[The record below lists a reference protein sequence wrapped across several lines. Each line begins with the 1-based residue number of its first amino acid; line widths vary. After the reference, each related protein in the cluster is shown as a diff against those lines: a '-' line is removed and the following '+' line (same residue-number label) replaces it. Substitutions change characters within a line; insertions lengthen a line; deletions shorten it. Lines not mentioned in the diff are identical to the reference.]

1 MSNEIREVRREIK
14 LTYQENKILEDL
26 LRKSGAENF
35 SVYARR
41 RLLGTFPDNQMLEKL
56 LFDLFKVELLHEV
69 QHISRE
75 ISRIRGLAEGQG
87 GVTEEHVSIILIC
100 VQELNQEVSREIPLS
115 REFKNKY
122 IRYL

>member
-1 MSNEIREVRREIK
+1 MLNEIREVRREIK

-56 LFDLFKVELLHEV
+56 LSDLLKIELLHEV

-75 ISRIRGLAEGQG
+75 ISRIRGLAEGQE
-87 GVTEEHVSIILIC
+87 GVTEEHVSIILRC

-115 REFKNKY
+115 KEFKDKY
-122 IRYL
+122 ILN

>member
-115 REFKNKY
+115 SECKNKY
-122 IRYL
+122 IRDL

>member
-122 IRYL
+122 IMDL

>member
-122 IRYL
+122 IRDL

>member
-115 REFKNKY
+115 REFKNKD
-122 IRYL
+122 IRDL

>member
-69 QHISRE
+69 HTSVERLVE
-75 ISRIRGLAEGQG
+75 LEGLLKGK
-87 GVTEEHVSIILIC
+87 EE
-100 VQELNQEVSREIPLS
+100 
-115 REFKNKY
+115 
-122 IRYL
+122 

>member
-122 IRYL
+122 IRDF

>member
-75 ISRIRGLAEGQG
+75 ISRMRGLAEGQG

-122 IRYL
+122 IRDL

>member
-56 LFDLFKVELLHEV
+56 LSDLFKVELLHEV

-75 ISRIRGLAEGQG
+75 ISRIRGVAEGQE
-87 GVTEEHVSIILIC
+87 GVTEEHISIILRC
-100 VQELNQEVSREIPLS
+100 VQELNQEVNREIPLS
-115 REFKNKY
+115 KEFKDKY
-122 IRYL
+122 ILN

>member
-1 MSNEIREVRREIK
+1 MLNEIREVRREIK
-14 LTYQENKILEDL
+14 LTYQENKILEEL

-56 LFDLFKVELLHEV
+56 LSDLLKIELLHEV

-75 ISRIRGLAEGQG
+75 ISRIRGLAEGQE
-87 GVTEEHVSIILIC
+87 GVTEEHVSIILRC

-115 REFKNKY
+115 KEFKDKY
-122 IRYL
+122 ILN

>member
-87 GVTEEHVSIILIC
+87 GVTEEHVSIILRC

-122 IRYL
+122 IRDL

>member
-1 MSNEIREVRREIK
+1 MLNEIREVRREIK

-56 LFDLFKVELLHEV
+56 LSDLLKIELLYEV

-75 ISRIRGLAEGQG
+75 ISRIRGLAEGQE
-87 GVTEEHVSIILIC
+87 GVTEEHVSIILRC

-115 REFKNKY
+115 KEFKDKY
-122 IRYL
+122 ILN